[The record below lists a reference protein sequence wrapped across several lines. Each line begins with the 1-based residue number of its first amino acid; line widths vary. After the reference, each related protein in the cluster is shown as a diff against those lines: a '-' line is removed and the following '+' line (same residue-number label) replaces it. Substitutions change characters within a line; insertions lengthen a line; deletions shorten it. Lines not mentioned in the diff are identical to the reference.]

1 MLSKNMD
8 TRRNK
13 TNYYLDIAEEV
24 SSWLENDEKTLIA
37 QKLLEIKA
45 EIFEERIQKCQKYF
59 F

>member
-24 SSWLENDEKTLIA
+24 SSWVENDEKTLIA

-45 EIFEERIQKCQKYF
+45 EIFEERM
-59 F
+59 